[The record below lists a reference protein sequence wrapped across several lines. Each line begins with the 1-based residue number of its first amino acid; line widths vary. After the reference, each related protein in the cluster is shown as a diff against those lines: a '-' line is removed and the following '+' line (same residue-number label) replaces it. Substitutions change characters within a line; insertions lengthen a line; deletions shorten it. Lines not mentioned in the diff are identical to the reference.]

1 MKKMVALILL
11 VMPMVARADYI
22 DVIETK
28 LNEGCS
34 FKTELQIAKDFNET
48 WGVKYGY
55 KAELLMPIQS
65 PTLTSIF
72 WVGRTK
78 DAATF
83 GKAWDAWRDQVS
95 DPNSV
100 AAKLLVR
107 FQACGINLARR
118 GYDAY

>member
-1 MKKMVALILL
+1 MLALILL
-11 VMPMVARADYI
+11 TVPMVASADYI

-28 LNEGCS
+28 LNDGCS
-34 FKTELQIAKDFNET
+34 FKTELQIMRDFNEQ

-65 PTLTSIF
+65 ATLTSIF

-95 DPNSV
+95 DPASV
-100 AAKLLVR
+100 AAKLWVR
-107 FQACGINLARR
+107 FQACGVNLARH